1 MKQGFP
7 IDARFETLAVHSGGS
22 PDEATGAI
30 ASPIHLSTT
39 FERTADAKYPRG
51 FGYIRDGNP
60 TQSRLEEA
68 LAVLDGGELALAFA
82 SGMAAAA
89 AIVQSLPS
97 GSHVI
102 LPEDGY
108 FTVRVLA
115 RDYLDKW
122 GMSYDLVDITD
133 RGAVE
138 RALRPETSLIWAE
151 SPSNPLMRVA
161 DIAALSE
168 VARNAKAQLVID
180 GTFATP
186 ALQRPLALGANIV
199 LHSTTKYLGGHS
211 DVQGGALVFKER
223 DELSDVVTETRKV
236 LGAVASPFNSWLI
249 LRGIRSLSAR
259 MRVHCENAMRVAT
272 FLHDHPRVEAVH
284 YPGLSQDPGHSV
296 AARQMKAFGGML
308 SFRVRGGKAE
318 TIAVISRARIFT
330 PATSLGGVES
340 LIEHRASAEGPES
353 TTPGNLIRL
362 SIGLEHSDDLIED
375 LKQALDG

>member
-7 IDARFETLAVHSGGS
+7 VDTQFETLAVHSGGS
-22 PDEATGAI
+22 PDETTGAI

-39 FERTADAKYPRG
+39 FERTPDAQYPRG

-68 LAVLDGGELALAFA
+68 LAVLDGGEFALAFA

-122 GMSYDLVDITD
+122 GMSYDLVDVTD
-133 RGAVE
+133 REAVEGAV
-138 RALRPETSLIWAE
+138 RPATRLIWAE

-161 DIAALSE
+161 DIVSLSE
-168 VARNAKAQLVID
+168 VAKSAQAQLVID

-211 DVQGGALVFKER
+211 DVQGGALVFRER
-223 DELSDVVTETRKV
+223 DKLSEIVTQTRKV

-249 LRGIRSLSAR
+249 LRGVRSLSAR

-272 FLHDHPRVEAVH
+272 FLQTHPRVEAVH
-284 YPGLSQDPGHSV
+284 YPGLPEDPGHSV
-296 AARQMKAFGGML
+296 ATRQMRAFGGML
-308 SFRVRGGKAE
+308 SFRVRGGKGE
-318 TIAVISRARIFT
+318 TIAVISRTRIFT

-340 LIEHRASAEGPES
+340 LIEHRSSAEGAES

-362 SIGLEHSDDLIED
+362 SIGLEHSDDLIGD